1 MDEIVKFVLPNPD
14 TGSMLALSDVEP
26 PTALIPGIAY
36 RTATTLFCGQAK
48 AGKSTLLRDLL
59 QRIHSC
65 HTSYQTVKSVVPHGN
80 VRAANVL
87 IISEEAGWAW
97 AEFAEGLPG
106 NAKEKDWLRVIHRG
120 HGRIS
125 PGGREELR
133 PWVDAVIERV
143 KVHDIDIVIL
153 DPVTR
158 ILALESEN
166 ENSEVLRALMEVER
180 IATEG
185 NCSVIMVHHS
195 SKSGATARGAGAWEQ
210 QPDIILTLRALTE
223 KEEVQNEDA
232 VPKERIRVMEGRGRF
247 PGIVDRA
254 VLHMDE
260 DRRYHYLEGAIMS
273 GRTTADFDGERILQ
287 LMLKNPAMEY
297 RAGDLSAVL
306 DMDIQRFRRAMRSLC
321 ERNRVEK
328 HGATKNATYTLAEEA

>member
-1 MDEIVKFVLPNPD
+1 MDEILKFVLPNPD
-14 TGSMLALSDVEP
+14 TGSMLADAEMEP
-26 PTALIPGIAY
+26 PTALVPGIAY
-36 RTATTLFCGQAK
+36 RGATTLYCGAPK

-59 QRIHSC
+59 RRIHQS
-65 HTSYQTVKSVVPHGN
+65 HFSYTGVRSVVPHGN
-80 VRAANVL
+80 VRAARVL

-97 AEFAEGLPG
+97 AEFAEGLSG
-106 NAKEKDWLRVIHRG
+106 ESAGKDWLRVIHRG

-125 PGGREELR
+125 PGGRSELQ

-143 KVHDIDIVIL
+143 KVHEIDMVIL

-185 NCSVIMVHHS
+185 NCSVVMVHHS

-210 QPDIILTLRALTE
+210 QPDVILNLRVLSD
-223 KEEVQNEDA
+223 KEEVQNEDG
-232 VPKERIRVMEGRGRF
+232 VPKDRIRVLEGRGRF

-260 DRRYHYLEGAIMS
+260 DREYHYLEGALLS
-273 GRTTADFDGERILQ
+273 GRTTADYDGERILQ
-287 LMLKNPAMEY
+287 LMLKNPSMDY
-297 RAGDLSAVL
+297 RAGDLAAVL
-306 DMDIQRFRRAMRSLC
+306 QMDIQRFRRAMRGLC
-321 ERNRVEK
+321 EQNRVQK
-328 HGATKNATYTLAEEA
+328 DGSTKNATYLLVED

>member
-14 TGSMLALSDVEP
+14 SGTTLAEAEMEP

-36 RTATTLFCGQAK
+36 RGATTLFCGQPK

-59 QRIHSC
+59 HRVHRC
-65 HTSYQTVKSVVPHGN
+65 HTSDVGVRSVVPHGN
-80 VRAANVL
+80 VRAARVL

-106 NAKEKDWLRVIHRG
+106 PSKEKDWLRVIHRG

-125 PGGREELR
+125 PAGRSELQ

-143 KVHDIDIVIL
+143 RIHDIDMVIL

-180 IATEG
+180 IATVG
-185 NCSVIMVHHS
+185 NCSVVMVHHS
-195 SKSGATARGAGAWEQ
+195 SKGGATARGAGAWEQ
-210 QPDIILTLRALTE
+210 QPDVILSLRVLAE
-223 KEEVQNEDA
+223 KEEVQNEEG
-232 VPKERIRVMEGRGRF
+232 VPKERIRVLEGRGRF

-254 VLHMDE
+254 ALHMDE
-260 DRRYHYLEGAIMS
+260 DRMYHYLEGAILS
-273 GRTTADFDGERILQ
+273 GRTTADYDGERILQ

-297 RAGDLSAVL
+297 RAVDLAAVL
-306 DMDIQRFRRAMRSLC
+306 NMDIQRLRRAMRGLC

-328 HGATKNATYTLAEEA
+328 SGTTKNATYTFVEDA

>member
-14 TGSMLALSDVEP
+14 TGSMLADAEMEP

-36 RTATTLFCGQAK
+36 RTATTLFCGAPK

-59 QRIHSC
+59 HRIHRC
-65 HTSYQTVKSVVPHGN
+65 HTSYTGVRSVVPHGN
-80 VRAANVL
+80 VRAARVL
-87 IISEEAGWAW
+87 IISEESGWAW
-97 AEFAEGLPG
+97 GEFAEGLPG
-106 NAKEKDWLRVIHRG
+106 ESKEKDWLRVIHRG

-125 PGGREELR
+125 PSGRDELG
-133 PWVDAVIERV
+133 PWVDAVIARV
-143 KVHDIDIVIL
+143 QVHEIDIVVL

-185 NCSVIMVHHS
+185 NCSVVMVHHS

-210 QPDIILTLRALTE
+210 QPDIILTLRTLTD
-223 KEEVQNEDA
+223 KEEVQNEDG

-260 DRRYHYLEGAIMS
+260 DRQYHYLEGALLS
-273 GRTTADFDGERILQ
+273 GRTTADYDGERILQ

-297 RAGDLSAVL
+297 RAGDLAAVL
-306 DMDIQRFRRAMRSLC
+306 DMDIQRFRRAMRGLC
-321 ERNRVEK
+321 ERNRVQK
-328 HGATKNATYTLAEEA
+328 DGTTKNATYLLVED

>member
-1 MDEIVKFVLPNPD
+1 VDEIVKFVLPNPD
-14 TGSMLALSDVEP
+14 TGSMLADAEMEP
-26 PTALIPGIAY
+26 PTALIPGISY
-36 RTATTLFCGQAK
+36 RGATTLFCGQPK

-59 QRIHSC
+59 HRVHRC
-65 HTSYQTVKSVVPHGN
+65 HMSYTGVRSVVPHGN
-80 VRAANVL
+80 VRAARVL

-106 NAKEKDWLRVIHRG
+106 ESKGKDWLRVIHRG

-125 PGGREELR
+125 PGGRSELR

-195 SKSGATARGAGAWEQ
+195 AKGGATARGAGAWEQ
-210 QPDIILTLRALTE
+210 QPDVILSLRVLTD
-223 KEEVQNEDA
+223 KEEVQNDA
-232 VPKERIRVMEGRGRF
+232 GVPKERIRVLEGRGRF

-254 VLHMDE
+254 ALHMDE
-260 DRRYHYLEGAIMS
+260 DRQYHYLEGAIMS
-273 GRTTADFDGERILQ
+273 GRTTADYDGERILQ

-297 RAGDLSAVL
+297 RANDLAAVMQ
-306 DMDIQRFRRAMRSLC
+306 MDIQRFRRAMRGLC

-328 HGATKNATYTLAEEA
+328 QGSTKDSTYLLVED